1 MLDGHHYTFG
11 TEVPTETT
19 IFIGGSPNVE
29 SLPNLEAVIVPWAGI
44 PVRLTESLAGFP
56 DVKVFNL
63 HHNAQAVAEHALGL
77 LISAARRIALVD
89 HNLRKGDWSDHHEG
103 NYIALRG
110 RTVCLLGFG
119 AIGRALKPLLEALGM
134 RVVAVRTKADEQAM
148 GIADL
153 DRALAESNFLVI
165 SLPITK
171 ATEGLIGSHELKQ
184 LVPPRIVVNVGRG
197 PVVQEEALYT
207 ALTDGTLHAA
217 GIDVWYQYPTAGESK
232 EPGSYPFGDCDNL
245 VMTPHMGGNA
255 DDIDALRYLELGQLL
270 TQILRSNWPQ
280 SVALEKVY

>member
-1 MLDGHHYTFG
+1 MLAGQGFTIG
-11 TEVPTETT
+11 PEGPTETT
-19 IFIGGSPNVE
+19 IFVGGSPNVE

-44 PVRLTESLAGFP
+44 PLKLTESLVGRP

-77 LISAARRIALVD
+77 LIASARRIALVD
-89 HNLRKGDWSDHHEG
+89 RNLRKGDWSDSQEG
-103 NYIALRG
+103 NYISLRG
-110 RTVCLLGFG
+110 RTACLLGFG
-119 AIGRALKPLLEALGM
+119 AIGHAVKPMLEALGI
-134 RVVAVRTKADEQAM
+134 RVIAVRTRGDEEAL

-171 ATEGLIGSHELKQ
+171 STEGLIGTPELKQ

-197 PVVQEEALYT
+197 PVVQEQALVT

-217 GIDVWYQYPTAGESK
+217 GIDVWYKYPKAGEAK
-232 EPGSYPFGDCDNL
+232 PPGSYPFGECDNL
-245 VMTPHMGGNA
+245 VMTPHIGGNA
-255 DDIDALRYLELGQLL
+255 DDVDALRYQQLGKLL
-270 TQILRSNWPQ
+270 MQILSGNMPP
-280 SVALEKVY
+280 SVSLKKGY